1 MWIFTRPP
9 DQLQESDL
17 LGLIRDR
24 VQESVTLDF
33 KWDMYGRSEGETR
46 KMLRDVASLA
56 NANGGVL
63 IIGMAEDGEATAAEL
78 VLVPN
83 GEVEAQRL
91 EVVHNEQGLC

>member
-1 MWIFTRPP
+1 
-9 DQLQESDL
+9 
-17 LGLIRDR
+17 
-24 VQESVTLDF
+24 
-33 KWDMYGRSEGETR
+33 
-46 KMLRDVASLA
+46 MLRDVASLA